1 MRESRLAAWLSLSL
15 APGFSP
21 RQLQTF
27 LSYCSCP
34 ERLLQHSW
42 PEDTPGKAL
51 RSLRQAAQSKAVQE
65 QVTAAL
71 KWQQQADC
79 HILTLDSAEYP
90 ELLKTI
96 PDPPPVLYVKG
107 EPARL
112 KQSQIALVGSRKPS
126 PGGREIAR
134 QMAQDLS
141 QNSFTITSGLALGI
155 DTESHYGALAAG
167 GSSIAV
173 LGCGLEQVYPRSN
186 CVLAEKLQVAG
197 AVIAEFPL
205 SAAPLAWHFP
215 MRNRIIS
222 GLSQAVVV
230 IEATQKSGSLITAQC
245 ALDQGRDVFAVPG
258 SPCNPVSAG
267 CNALIKSG
275 AGVAENAADILAELG
290 IFAAESTASIRQ
302 EPPTPHTLSQAA
314 TRLLAQMDMN
324 PASID
329 RLIQRSELRPEKL
342 LAILAELEILGL
354 VQAVP
359 GGYSLSPVRA

>member
-1 MRESRLAAWLSLSL
+1 MQESRLAAWLSLSL

-21 RQLQTF
+21 HQRQTF
-27 LSYCSCP
+27 LNHCPCP
-34 ERLLQHSW
+34 EMLLQHSW
-42 PEDTPGKAL
+42 HADSPGKAL
-51 RSLRQAAQSKAVQE
+51 RSLQQAAQSKAVQE
-65 QVTAAL
+65 QVAAAL

-79 HILTLDSAEYP
+79 HILTLDSSDYP
-90 ELLKTI
+90 ERLKTI

-107 EPARL
+107 EPAKL
-112 KQSQIALVGSRKPS
+112 KQPQIALVCSRKPS
-126 PGGREIAR
+126 PGGCEIAR

-173 LGCGLEQVYPRSN
+173 LGSGLEQVYPRSN
-186 CVLAEKLQVAG
+186 CGLAEKLQAAG
-197 AVIAEFPL
+197 AVITEFPL

-222 GLSQAVVV
+222 GLSLAVVV

-275 AGVAENAADILAELG
+275 AGVAESAADILTELG
-290 IFAAESTASIRQ
+290 VFAAECMVPAKQ
-302 EPPTPHTLSQAA
+302 EPPSSHRLSPGA
-314 TRLLAQMDMN
+314 TNLLAQMDMN

-329 RLIQRSELRPEKL
+329 RLIQRSELKPEKL
-342 LAILAELEILGL
+342 LAVLAELEILGL